1 MSKSYIYTVR
11 DTVTGL
17 VVAKGSSQECA
28 KAVGVRTDTIPHS
41 AIAFMKDPMRL
52 LKRRYIV
59 TRAVDEDAIL
69 YNSKYYKV
77 YLHKTG
83 ELVCAGTSHECT
95 KALGLPDVKHFREL
109 TSRAGVGKTKK
120 WDITTVP
127 YKTVSPELTR
137 IPAIDNSAARF
148 YEHHRNSRVTVD
160 PTRGLWYSVYLKETD
175 EMICSG
181 TSAEC
186 AKALGMKTVGSF
198 RTLVYRSRNGLS
210 SRYEIYSEPY
220 EIEEEEDL

>member
-1 MSKSYIYTVR
+1 M
-11 DTVTGL
+11 
-17 VVAKGSSQECA
+17 
-28 KAVGVRTDTIPHS
+28 
-41 AIAFMKDPMRL
+41 
-52 LKRRYIV
+52 
-59 TRAVDEDAIL
+59 
-69 YNSKYYKV
+69 
-77 YLHKTG
+77 
-83 ELVCAGTSHECT
+83 
-95 KALGLPDVKHFREL
+95 HFREL
-109 TSRAGVGKTKK
+109 ASRAGVGKTKK
-120 WDITTVP
+120 WDITAVP

-148 YEHHRNSRVTVD
+148 YAHHRNSRETVD

-186 AKALGMKTVGSF
+186 TKALGMKTVDSF